1 MDGRR
6 PSLFYRIFV
15 FIVTAVVAVSAVAV
29 LGVGLIMYRISQNG
43 SIDALTTMPA
53 GTDVLNQDEA
63 LEESIQVSAQPIGE
77 NYTNILLIGTDQEEN
92 GICRADVIMV
102 CSIDKTNNK
111 MLLTS
116 FLRDLYLPIP
126 GHSDNRINASYAF
139 GGAALLKKC
148 LQENFGIRVDHTVE
162 MNFEGFS
169 AVIDALGG
177 VQLSISGEEAAYLGM
192 TEGTHL
198 LGGNKALEYVRM
210 RAVGNGDFDRT
221 QRQQKLLAAIGPSF
235 SGTDL
240 GGMYRCVRSILS
252 HIKSDLTFSDML
264 GLLPDIIAIVGNK
277 NCKTLQ
283 IPAEGTYQD
292 ALISGMQVL
301 VPDLGANREA
311 LDQNLG

>member
-1 MDGRR
+1 M
-6 PSLFYRIFV
+6 
-15 FIVTAVVAVSAVAV
+15 
-29 LGVGLIMYRISQNG
+29 
-43 SIDALTTMPA
+43 
-53 GTDVLNQDEA
+53 
-63 LEESIQVSAQPIGE
+63 
-77 NYTNILLIGTDQEEN
+77 
-92 GICRADVIMV
+92 
-102 CSIDKTNNK
+102 
-111 MLLTS
+111 
-116 FLRDLYLPIP
+116 
-126 GHSDNRINASYAF
+126 
-139 GGAALLKKC
+139 
-148 LQENFGIRVDHTVE
+148 
-162 MNFEGFS
+162 
-169 AVIDALGG
+169 IDALGG

>member
-1 MDGRR
+1 MNGRGQ
-6 PSLFYRIFV
+6 
-15 FIVTAVVAVSAVAV
+15 VA
-29 LGVGLIMYRISQNG
+29 QN
-43 SIDALTTMPA
+43 
-53 GTDVLNQDEA
+53 
-63 LEESIQVSAQPIGE
+63 
-77 NYTNILLIGTDQEEN
+77 
-92 GICRADVIMV
+92 
-102 CSIDKTNNK
+102 
-111 MLLTS
+111 
-116 FLRDLYLPIP
+116 
-126 GHSDNRINASYAF
+126 YAF

-240 GGMYRCVRSILS
+240 GGIDR
-252 HIKSDLTFSDML
+252 KS
-264 GLLPDIIAIVGNK
+264 V
-277 NCKTLQ
+277 
-283 IPAEGTYQD
+283 
-292 ALISGMQVL
+292 V
-301 VPDLGANREA
+301 
-311 LDQNLG
+311 

>member
-6 PSLFYRIFV
+6 PSLFYRIFAL
-15 FIVTAVVAVSAVAV
+15 IATAVVITSAVAV
-29 LGVGLIMYRISQNG
+29 LAVGLIMYRISQNG
-43 SIDALTTMPA
+43 SIDALATMPA
-53 GTDVLNQDEA
+53 GTDVLNLDDMGD
-63 LEESIQVSAQPIGE
+63 SVQVSAQPIGE
-77 NYTNILLIGTDQEEN
+77 NYTNILLIGTDREEN

-126 GHSDNRINASYAF
+126 GKADNRINASYAF
-139 GGAALLKKC
+139 GGAALLKQC

-162 MNFEGFS
+162 MDFEGFS

-177 VQLSISGEEAAYLGM
+177 VELTVNEEEARYLGVK
-192 TEGTHL
+192 EGKNL
-198 LGGNKALEYVRM
+198 LSGAKALEYVRM

-221 QRQQKLLAAIGPSF
+221 QRQQKLLAAIGPRF
-235 SGTDL
+235 SGADL

-264 GLLPDIIAIVGNK
+264 GLLPDIIAISGNK
-277 NCKTLQ
+277 NCKSLQ

-292 ALISGMQVL
+292 TLISGMQVL